1 MTSMQSMLL
10 CLLLI
15 LTTHQYTNASLDDII
30 KTHPTIES
38 KFHNTISQEVD
49 ILSISTHPNGHTRY
63 EGISYHVV
71 PDSIVEATLHLG
83 EIIWAVIAET
93 DTVVCKFIVKE
104 GDEKYVIRWDIG
116 DEL

>member
-1 MTSMQSMLL
+1 MPIQSILL
-10 CLLLI
+10 CLLL
-15 LTTHQYTNASLDDII
+15 LTHQYTNASLDDII
-30 KTHPTIES
+30 KTHPTIQT
-38 KFHNTISQEVD
+38 KFYNGISQEVD

-71 PDSIVEATLHLG
+71 PESTVEATLHLG

-93 DTVVCKFIVKE
+93 DTVVCKFHVEDGVGKF
-104 GDEKYVIRWDIG
+104 VIRWDIG

>member
-1 MTSMQSMLL
+1 M
-10 CLLLI
+10 
-15 LTTHQYTNASLDDII
+15 
-30 KTHPTIES
+30 
-38 KFHNTISQEVD
+38 
-49 ILSISTHPNGHTRY
+49 
-63 EGISYHVV
+63 
-71 PDSIVEATLHLG
+71 EATLHLG